1 MERLLLLYDIPYLF
15 RLYQSEEEAI
25 HVLSEALWVACNNY
39 QAMQQVHLHCL
50 ETAAS
55 PDMERL
61 VFERGQRFADLQNHL
76 TALAYQWQTDTPKP
90 ALVSALQARLT
101 ALREGDVILDERL
114 QAYRVTLAQARAQL
128 QQAQKVLVGYGN
140 LAARWSLRVVDRSG

>member
-1 MERLLLLYDIPYLF
+1 MQVF
-15 RLYQSEEEAI
+15 
-25 HVLSEALWVACNNY
+25 SEALWVACNNY
-39 QAMQQVHLHCL
+39 QAMQEAHLHDL

-61 VFERGQRFADLQNHL
+61 VFEREQHFADLQNCL
-76 TALAYQWQTDTPKP
+76 TALAYQRQTAAPEP
-90 ALVSALQARLT
+90 ALVHALQARLT

-128 QQAQKVLVGYGN
+128 QQGQKVLVGYSN
-140 LAARWSLRVVDRSG
+140 QAARWSLRAVDRSG

>member
-1 MERLLLLYDIPYLF
+1 MERLLRLHGIPFLS
-15 RLYQSEEEAI
+15 RLRQSEEEAM

-39 QAMQQVHLHCL
+39 QAMQQAHQHCL

-61 VFERGQRFADLQNHL
+61 VFEREQRFADLQNRL
-76 TALAYQWQTDTPKP
+76 TALLYQWQRAAPEA

-101 ALREGDVILDERL
+101 ALREGDVILDEHL
-114 QAYRVTLAQARAQL
+114 QAYRVTLAQTRAQL
-128 QQAQKVLVGYGN
+128 QQGQKVLIGYGN
-140 LAARWSLRVVDRSG
+140 QAARWSPRVVDRSG